1 MFERVT
7 YKEMLLN
14 LREFENWLGQL
25 RINTK
30 SSRLEEVIS
39 CIDNLSISWENGRLE
54 QLISSVDGEYLYYRL
69 SEANAFIYVY
79 NSLKALPDDKIPRK
93 LLKEIILGPF
103 LASDEVPG
111 GANVNNR
118 NFLFE
123 IEMAAK
129 LASKDLKITGFDD
142 VQFTYEH
149 YNFAMQCKRL
159 ISSRN
164 IAYNVEK
171 AYGQLKPMLN
181 ERNNRGIIALSIEKI
196 IEADKNLL
204 VVDNVGEI
212 QPKIVANSLHFINE
226 HSWCWK
232 KIVHP
237 KVIAVFILTKFLA
250 HIKDINLLTTV
261 YHIDIVPLCTP
272 SAGQVS
278 DYNLLKR
285 LGAVLHR

>member
-7 YKEMLLN
+7 YEEMLLN
-14 LREFENWLGQL
+14 LIKFAAWLKQL
-25 RINTK
+25 RVNTK
-30 SSRLEEVIS
+30 SSRLEEVIN
-39 CIDNLSISWENGRLE
+39 CITMLVESQKAKKLE
-54 QLISSVDGEYLYYRL
+54 QLIAEVAGEYFYYGL

-79 NSLKALPDDKIPRK
+79 NSLKSLPNDKIPRK
-93 LLKEIILGPF
+93 LLKEIIQGPF
-103 LASDEVPG
+103 LAKDEVSG

-123 IEMAAK
+123 LEMAAK
-129 LASKDLKITGFDD
+129 LASRDLEITGFED
-142 VQFTYEH
+142 VQFAYEH

-181 ERNNRGIIALSIEKI
+181 GRNARGIIALSIEKI
-196 IEADKNLL
+196 IEADKNIL
-204 VVDNVGEI
+204 VVNDVREI
-212 QPKIVANSLHFINE
+212 QPRILENSLHFINE
-226 HSWCWK
+226 YRWSWQN
-232 KIVHP
+232 IIHP
-237 KVIAVFILTKFLA
+237 KVISVWVLTKFLA

-261 YHIDIVPLCTP
+261 YHIDIVPLCLP
-272 SAGQVS
+272 SSGQGA

-285 LGAVLHR
+285 LRNVIA

>member
-1 MFERVT
+1 MLERVT
-7 YKEMLLN
+7 YEEMHLDLLN
-14 LREFENWLGQL
+14 FEDWLGQL

-30 SSRLEEVIS
+30 SSRLEEVIN
-39 CIDNLSISWENGRLE
+39 CIAMLMESWKAKNLE
-54 QLISSVDGEYLYYRL
+54 QLIDDVDGEYLYYGL

-79 NSLKALPDDKIPRK
+79 KSLKSLPSDKIPRK

-103 LASDEVPG
+103 LAKDEVPG

-129 LASKDLKITGFDD
+129 LASKGLEITGFED

-181 ERNNRGIIALSIEKI
+181 ERNARGIIALSIEKI
-196 IEADKNLL
+196 IEADKNIL
-204 VVDNVGEI
+204 VVNNVGEI
-212 QPKIVANSLHFINE
+212 QPKILANSLHFINE
-226 HSWCWK
+226 YGWSWRK
-232 KIVHP
+232 VIYP
-237 KVIAVFILTKFLA
+237 KVIAVFVLTKFLA

-261 YHIDIVPLCTP
+261 YHVDIVPLCMPNT
-272 SAGQVS
+272 GQVS
-278 DYNLLKR
+278 DYNILKR
-285 LGAVLHR
+285 LGAVIA